1 MGAAERMAAVT
12 AEAMAE
18 AAMAAAPAEGTVGED
33 LEEEMAVAAKEV
45 ATEAV
50 RVGTVAVR
58 VEGVRVEEATEAV
71 VRVERREVA
80 RVGGVAAGTAG
91 RRTVLWEAKAAE
103 ARVVVAAR
111 EAVAMAAVALWVE
124 TLAPRLSAQIHRC
137 Q

>member
-1 MGAAERMAAVT
+1 MAAVT

-18 AAMAAAPAEGTVGED
+18 AAVAAAPAEGTVEED

-45 ATEAV
+45 ATVAV
-50 RVGTVAVR
+50 RVGTGAVR
-58 VEGVRVEEATEAV
+58 VEGVRVEEETEAV
-71 VRVERREVA
+71 VRVEMREVA
-80 RVGGVAAGTAG
+80 RVGGVEAGTAG

-111 EAVAMAAVALWVE
+111 EAVARVAVALWVE
-124 TLAPRLSAQIHRC
+124 TLGPRLSAQIHRC

>member
-1 MGAAERMAAVT
+1 MAAVT

-71 VRVERREVA
+71 D
-80 RVGGVAAGTAG
+80 
-91 RRTVLWEAKAAE
+91 
-103 ARVVVAAR
+103 
-111 EAVAMAAVALWVE
+111 
-124 TLAPRLSAQIHRC
+124 SS
-137 Q
+137 

>member
-18 AAMAAAPAEGTVGED
+18 AAMAAALAEGMVEED

-45 ATEAV
+45 ATVAV

-58 VEGVRVEEATEAV
+58 EEGVRVEEATEAV
-71 VRVERREVA
+71 VKVVRREVA
-80 RVGGVAAGTAG
+80 MGGVVAAGTAG

-103 ARVVVAAR
+103 ARVVVAVR
-111 EAVAMAAVALWVE
+111 EAVAMVAVAHRVE
-124 TLAPRLSAQIHRC
+124 TLAPRQSAQIHRC

>member
-1 MGAAERMAAVT
+1 MAAVT

-18 AAMAAAPAEGTVGED
+18 AAMAAAPAEGTVEED

-58 VEGVRVEEATEAV
+58 VEGVRVEEETEAV
-71 VRVERREVA
+71 VRVEMREVA
-80 RVGGVAAGTAG
+80 RVGGVEAGTAG

-103 ARVVVAAR
+103 ARVVVAVR
-111 EAVAMAAVALWVE
+111 EAAERVAVAHWEE
-124 TLAPRLSAQIHRC
+124 TLAPRQSAQRHRR